1 MVWTAPSKR
10 YHNAATTVA
19 EHCSTDYSKLASAA
33 TISHSISN
41 ASSQWLSL
49 RLRNLVDL
57 SLMRLLQ
64 KRSALLLA
72 PYIRLHDLLSRLWE
86 TLYQDGT
93 YPNMVKPL
101 ELAD

>member
-1 MVWTAPSKR
+1 
-10 YHNAATTVA
+10 
-19 EHCSTDYSKLASAA
+19 
-33 TISHSISN
+33 
-41 ASSQWLSL
+41 
-49 RLRNLVDL
+49 
-57 SLMRLLQ
+57 MRLLQ